1 MAALCTPGLL
11 PVPAPCISRMGE
23 KSSVTRRGSY
33 LILYHLPKKRLV
45 DVGGL
50 GKIPIRQG
58 YYIYVGSA
66 MKSLSKRVIET
77 DDVQEVSPC

>member
-1 MAALCTPGLL
+1 LTSEG
-11 PVPAPCISRMGE
+11 
-23 KSSVTRRGSY
+23 RGSY

-50 GKIPIRQG
+50 GKIPFRQG

-66 MKSLSKRVIET
+66 MKSLSKRE
-77 DDVQEVSPC
+77 